1 MIKDRSGGK
10 TGAEL
15 LRRVQLGHTL
25 MYLFRGAPVVY
36 YGDEVGIIGAGG
48 DKEARQDLFPTQVGG
63 WRTDERVG
71 SAPIGNGS
79 SLELTSH
86 PVAVHLRTLAALR
99 QAHPALST
107 GSTVVRHAAGGV
119 LAFSRIDAAG
129 RREYLAA
136 FNAGTAPARV
146 TLRTGTP
153 SSAWAPLLG
162 GTRVTSTAAGE
173 LTVRVPATGAVLL
186 LAEKQLPQAKPVA
199 PTVTTAADDLTEL
212 VRISATPGGSRA
224 VSVAFAVKRARTGWR
239 RLATDDSFP
248 YRAFLD
254 PAGYQR
260 GETVHVIAIARGL
273 NGALAVSPVTP
284 VVVRR

>member
-1 MIKDRSGGK
+1 MIKDRSGGT

-15 LRRVQLGHTL
+15 LRRVQLGHSL

-48 DKEARQDLFPTQVGG
+48 DKEARQDLFPTQVAG
-63 WRTDERVG
+63 WRTEERVG

-79 SLELTSH
+79 ALELPSIRS
-86 PVAVHLRTLAALR
+86 A
-99 QAHPALST
+99 ST
-107 GSTVVRHAAGGV
+107 CRRSRRCARLIPRSRPGPTVVRHAAGGV

-146 TLRTGTP
+146 TCRTGTP

-173 LTVRVPATGAVLL
+173 LTLTVPATGALL
-186 LAEKQLPQAKPVA
+186 LRAEKQLPQ
-199 PTVTTAADDLTEL
+199 
-212 VRISATPGGSRA
+212 RSR
-224 VSVAFAVKRARTGWR
+224 WR
-239 RLATDDSFP
+239 R
-248 YRAFLD
+248 R
-254 PAGYQR
+254 
-260 GETVHVIAIARGL
+260 
-273 NGALAVSPVTP
+273 
-284 VVVRR
+284 